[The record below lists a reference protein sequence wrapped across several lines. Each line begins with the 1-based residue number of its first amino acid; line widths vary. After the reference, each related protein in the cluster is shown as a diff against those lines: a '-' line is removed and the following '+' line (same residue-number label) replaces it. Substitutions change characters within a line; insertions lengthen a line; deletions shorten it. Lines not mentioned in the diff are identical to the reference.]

1 MPYMYNNTDNRHP
14 VPPSSLLS
22 PGRESLLGSYYFPF
36 PSLFPSLAFLDRHSI
51 PTSPTRHNPS
61 AQATDENDVC
71 PYPHQPSL
79 WGGSIWLPRSNET
92 RHTLCAHP
100 WTSLTSLR
108 SRNDAPHHSIGF
120 PPPDEPASPPS
131 ILGRSAH
138 SLASLARPH
147 TGSFTEIAIGYPQTR
162 FSRDPTACQPPAL
175 PARYDG
181 PIISFSFFLPPLR
194 TFPRVCRLSVAAS
207 LVVAP
212 SRVIVWSKL
221 PLGLAEPGLKPTSRG
236 PDWTGGTTRTY
247 ATPRGARNGGDD
259 LSISLCSP
267 SHKESHGKIIL
278 QHDVRWCCRGNIPRS
293 SLASSVSPGRVRMSD
308 GRDGFDQAL
317 KYGLHVSVSPRS
329 SFPSCSTLGVP

>member
-1 MPYMYNNTDNRHP
+1 MYNNTDNRHP

-36 PSLFPSLAFLDRHSI
+36 PSLSPSLAFLDRHSI

-120 PPPDEPASPPS
+120 PPPDETASPPS

-194 TFPRVCRLSVAAS
+194 TFPRVCRLSVAALWS
-207 LVVAP
+207 SRHPVSSSGQSCP
-212 SRVIVWSKL
+212 SAWQNRASSQHREGQT
-221 PLGLAEPGLKPTSRG
+221 GLAGPHAPTLHPEVPAMEGMTCPSASALRCTKNLMARSFCNTMY
-236 PDWTGGTTRTY
+236 D
-247 ATPRGARNGGDD
+247 GAVEG
-259 LSISLCSP
+259 I
-267 SHKESHGKIIL
+267 
-278 QHDVRWCCRGNIPRS
+278 
-293 SLASSVSPGRVRMSD
+293 SPGPVWHHQFRR
-308 GRDGFDQAL
+308 AE
-317 KYGLHVSVSPRS
+317 
-329 SFPSCSTLGVP
+329 

>member
-1 MPYMYNNTDNRHP
+1 MCASLDQLDLFEKPERRTPPQHWI
-14 VPPSSLLS
+14 PSSRRAS
-22 PGRESLLGSYYFPF
+22 
-36 PSLFPSLAFLDRHSI
+36 
-51 PTSPTRHNPS
+51 
-61 AQATDENDVC
+61 
-71 PYPHQPSL
+71 QPSL
-79 WGGSIWLPRSNET
+79 HPRPVSTLT
-92 RHTLCAHP
+92 RIP
-100 WTSLTSLR
+100 R
-108 SRNDAPHHSIGF
+108 APTYRQFHRDRHRISTN
-120 PPPDEPASPPS
+120 P
-131 ILGRSAH
+131 
-138 SLASLARPH
+138 
-147 TGSFTEIAIGYPQTR
+147 

-221 PLGLAEPGLKPTSRG
+221 PLGLAEPGLEPTSRG

-308 GRDGFDQAL
+308 GRDGLDQAL